1 MMSRQPAAQ
10 AVLDL
15 YPGAKF
21 AIGPPITDGFYYD
34 FEVEDPFTPEDL
46 ERIDQIL
53 EAEPDVI
60 RHRRPRS
67 LYFGPNEVLVNIE
80 ANFADH
86 LSADDI
92 ELTVDRI
99 ESAEATGRM
108 VEVEATSPPELL
120 SCTLRVMVSPLLT

>member
-1 MMSRQPAAQ
+1 MADIVILGGGYAGLGAALQ
-10 AVLDL
+10 LGRL
-15 YPGAKF
+15 GLKS
-21 AIGPPITDGFYYD
+21 T
-34 FEVEDPFTPEDL
+34 L
-46 ERIDQIL
+46 L

-99 ESAEATGRM
+99 EAAIREASPIANRIFIEADRIRPSPVGGPSARTA
-108 VEVEATSPPELL
+108 
-120 SCTLRVMVSPLLT
+120 